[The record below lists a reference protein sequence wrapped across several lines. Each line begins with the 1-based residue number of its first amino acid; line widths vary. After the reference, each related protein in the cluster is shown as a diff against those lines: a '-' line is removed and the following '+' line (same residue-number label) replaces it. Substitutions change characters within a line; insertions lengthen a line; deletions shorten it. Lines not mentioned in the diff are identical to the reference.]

1 MEHMEESRAELN
13 SQTGIQAIDPAQMCQ
28 QLLRLSFWRKSA
40 VQLVQ
45 AGYCS
50 LVKVKET
57 MQHSDIIPPTENMQK
72 SKVQTKIMEKV
83 QDIEQK
89 RT

>member
-1 MEHMEESRAELN
+1 M
-13 SQTGIQAIDPAQMCQ
+13 
-28 QLLRLSFWRKSA
+28 
-40 VQLVQ
+40 QLVQ